1 MPIYNNE
8 TYGNMMVKL
17 RTTSVQLTED
27 QLDLVKK
34 IKDLQ
39 NV

>member
-1 MPIYNNE
+1 
-8 TYGNMMVKL
+8 MMVKL